1 MLPDAQVMAPLREP
15 REESGETGG
24 ARALLGGVRKEDR
37 GEEEEGGRWGRA
49 GGG

>member
-24 ARALLGGVRKEDR
+24 ARALLGGGKEGR
-37 GEEEEGGRWGRA
+37 PGGGRRGRTL
-49 GGG
+49 G